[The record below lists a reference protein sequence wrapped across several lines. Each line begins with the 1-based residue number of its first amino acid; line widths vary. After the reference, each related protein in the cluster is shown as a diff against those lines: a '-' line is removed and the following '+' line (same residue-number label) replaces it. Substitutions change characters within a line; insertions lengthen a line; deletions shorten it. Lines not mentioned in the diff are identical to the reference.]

1 MNSHQFYLA
10 ILCLVA
16 ASLINGDSLPKQL
29 FKGDITYY
37 YEWRGNYGSC
47 ALNKSLSDPYQVAA
61 LSRHWMK
68 LPKNITNPNNHP
80 LCEEQHCVKINGKRS
95 SVVLKVSD
103 TCYGCRPYD
112 VDIADKIYPLLDDPR
127 KGRIKMTWRFIDC
140 KFLEN

>member
-1 MNSHQFYLA
+1 
-10 ILCLVA
+10 
-16 ASLINGDSLPKQL
+16 
-29 FKGDITYY
+29 
-37 YEWRGNYGSC
+37 
-47 ALNKSLSDPYQVAA
+47 
-61 LSRHWMK
+61 MK

-80 LCEEQHCVKINGKRS
+80 LCAEQHCVKINGKRG

-140 KFLEN
+140 KLMGN